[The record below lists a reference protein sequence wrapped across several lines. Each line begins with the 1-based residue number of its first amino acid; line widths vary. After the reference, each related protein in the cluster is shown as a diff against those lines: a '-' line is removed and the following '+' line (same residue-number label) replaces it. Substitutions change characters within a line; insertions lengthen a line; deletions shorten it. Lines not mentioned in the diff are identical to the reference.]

1 MLRYDIAI
9 SFAGEDRDV
18 AAQIAAG
25 LDTAGVNVFYDE
37 YEKADLWGKDLYEY
51 LADIYANHARFCIM
65 LLSQNYERKLWTN
78 HERKNA
84 QARAFQEKEEYILPV
99 KLDDT
104 QIPGIRP
111 TVGYIDLRT
120 TTVDEVVKMI
130 LVKLHRTAPTGLTS
144 VHKATHVT
152 TDLDIPIPRMKKSFT
167 QLENDRFAKTGFEFV
182 MRYFK
187 QGTEKLSE
195 AGDALEGDFTEFG
208 PLKFVAKIY
217 HHGSVISQCKIWLG
231 GMFSSG
237 QICYSE
243 SFYDLDNDSSMND
256 WLSVS
261 NDGFTLF
268 FESSGIGG
276 GFGRSDS
283 KNLTEQQA
291 AEYLW
296 RRFTARLS
304 Q

>member
-25 LDTAGVNVFYDE
+25 LVTAGVKVFYDDF
-37 YEKADLWGKDLYEY
+37 EKADLWGKDLYEY

-84 QARAFQEKEEYILPV
+84 QVRAFQEKEEYILPV

-120 TTVDEVVKMI
+120 TAVDELVKMV
-130 LVKLHRTAPTGLTS
+130 LVKLNRAEPTIPKYDPKPTA
-144 VHKATHVT
+144 VDA
-152 TDLDIPIPRMKKSFT
+152 DLNIPIPKIKKSFT
-167 QLENDRFAKTGFEFV
+167 QLEKDRFAKTGFAFI
-182 MRYFK
+182 MSYFK
-187 QGTEKLSE
+187 QGTGTISK
-195 AGDALEGDFTEFG
+195 AGDAIEGDFTEFG
-208 PLKFVAKIY
+208 PLKFVVKIY
-217 HHGSVISQCKIWLG
+217 NHGSVVSQCKIWLG

-261 NDGFTLF
+261 TDGFTLF
-268 FESSGIGG
+268 FEPSGMGIG
-276 GFGRSDS
+276 FDRSDLKS
-283 KNLTEQQA
+283 LNEQQA

>member
-1 MLRYDIAI
+1 MFRYDIAI

-18 AAQIAAG
+18 AAQIAVG

-111 TVGYIDLRT
+111 TVGYIDLRM
-120 TTVDEVVKMI
+120 TTVDELVKMV
-130 LVKLHRTAPTGLTS
+130 LVKLNRAAPSVPTS
-144 VHKATHVT
+144 VNKT
-152 TDLDIPIPRMKKSFT
+152 TPVAADLDIPIPRMKNNFT
-167 QLENDRFAKTGFEFV
+167 QLEKDRFAKTGFVFI
-182 MRYFK
+182 MSYFK
-187 QGTEKLSE
+187 QGIEKISKV
-195 AGDALEGDFTEFG
+195 GDALEGDFTEFG

-217 HHGSVISQCKIWLG
+217 RHGSVITQCKIWLG

-261 NDGFTLF
+261 TDGFTLS
-268 FESSGIGG
+268 FESSGMGIG
-276 GFGRSDS
+276 FDRSDL
-283 KNLTEQQA
+283 KNLNEQQA

-296 RRFTARLS
+296 RRFTTRLS

>member
-1 MLRYDIAI
+1 MHKYDIAI

-25 LDTAGVNVFYDE
+25 LVTAGVKVFYDDF
-37 YEKADLWGKDLYEY
+37 EKADLWGKDLYEY

-84 QARAFQEKEEYILPV
+84 QVRAFQEKEEYILPV

-111 TVGYIDLRT
+111 TIGYIDLRT
-120 TTVDEVVKMI
+120 TAVDELIKMV
-130 LVKLHRTAPTGLTS
+130 LVKLNRAAPTVLKS
-144 VHKATHVT
+144 VSNPTVVAA
-152 TDLDIPIPRMKKSFT
+152 DLNIPIPKIKKSFT
-167 QLENDRFAKTGFEFV
+167 QLEIDRFAKAGFAFI
-182 MRYFK
+182 MSYFK
-187 QGTEKLSE
+187 QGTGKISK
-195 AGDALEGDFTEFG
+195 ADDALEGDFTESG
-208 PLKFVAKIY
+208 PLKFVVKIY

-243 SFYDLDNDSSMND
+243 NFYDADNDSSMND

-261 NDGFTLF
+261 TDGFTLS
-268 FESSGIGG
+268 FEPSGMGIG
-276 GFGRSDS
+276 FDRFDQ
-283 KNLTEQQA
+283 KNLNEQQA